1 MQLKQGVY
9 APNLRKV
16 EVEKKDNLMMFD
28 KFRSDNEIWQ
38 NEELEKNKA
47 LLLEKAGRKTYV
59 PDIPFLTEQEQRKKD
74 LEDQR
79 RE

>member
-1 MQLKQGVY
+1 
-9 APNLRKV
+9 
-16 EVEKKDNLMMFD
+16 MFD

-59 PDIPFLTEQEQRKKD
+59 PDIPFLTEEEQR
-74 LEDQR
+74 
-79 RE
+79 